1 MDNDITI
8 DVFDFGTRHIGSIL
22 TPKYMTTSLWKI
34 QASLDVVRC
43 NEIGKR
49 SMTGKVKNQCSLAK
63 YFNKQVMSYVR

>member
-1 MDNDITI
+1 ME
-8 DVFDFGTRHIGSIL
+8 
-22 TPKYMTTSLWKI
+22 K

-49 SMTGKVKNQCSLAK
+49 IMTGKVKNQCSLAK